1 MVNTKKISRLETISF
16 QDKIYKTR
24 IVNVKGFGERRIAT
38 ESLQDALLS
47 DGKYVSENAKIM
59 DEAIFFYVE
68 DKYIHCDDKAL
79 AANVY
84 KNVA

>member
-1 MVNTKKISRLETISF
+1 MVNTNKISRLETIQF
-16 QDKIYKTR
+16 QGKIYKTR

-47 DGKYVSENAKIM
+47 DGKYVSENAKII
-59 DEAIFFYVE
+59 DENIFFYVE
-68 DKYIHCDDKAL
+68 DKYIHFDDKAL
-79 AANVY
+79 AANIY